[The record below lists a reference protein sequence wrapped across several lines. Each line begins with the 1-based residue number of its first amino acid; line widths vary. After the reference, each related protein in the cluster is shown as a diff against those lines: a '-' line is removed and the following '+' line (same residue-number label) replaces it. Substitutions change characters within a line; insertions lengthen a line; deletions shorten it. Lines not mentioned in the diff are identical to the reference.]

1 MAIPISVIMSRII
14 LIRLAINAEQDVGSA
29 IDVFHDAF
37 QHTFGGA
44 LVQPH
49 IIQGFEP
56 FKVLVDA
63 LFNNTYEVCM
73 DLIENLEVFKRL
85 KAAHFVISS
94 FAAYTWTM

>member
-37 QHTFGGA
+37 QHAFGGA

-49 IIQGFEP
+49 IMQGFEP
-56 FKVLVDA
+56 IKVLVDA
-63 LFNNTYEVCM
+63 LFNTPMRYVWILSRTLRCSR
-73 DLIENLEVFKRL
+73 D
-85 KAAHFVISS
+85 
-94 FAAYTWTM
+94 